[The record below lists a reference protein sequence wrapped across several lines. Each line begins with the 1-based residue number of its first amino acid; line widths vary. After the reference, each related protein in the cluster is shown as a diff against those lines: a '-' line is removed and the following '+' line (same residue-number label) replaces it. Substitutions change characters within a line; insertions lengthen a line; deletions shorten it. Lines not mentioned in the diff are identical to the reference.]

1 MHSMA
6 KTFFRNLRQPA
17 GLVGRCVL
25 SLMNIGHAPHSAWG
39 RAHLSPARDAHI
51 LDIGCGGGA
60 NLAHFLRMCPEG
72 MVCGIDFSTVSVA
85 HSLRKNADAVA
96 VGRCE
101 VRLGNASAI
110 PYGED
115 RFDVVTAFETLYF
128 WPDLPQAFSE
138 AYRVL
143 KPGGLFLICNEA
155 TNPECR
161 WTALIEDMQVYTED
175 TLRGLLA
182 AAGFTDMDSDTG
194 RRGNLCLRARKA
206 PRGNGEEAAA
216 QSGQSA

>member
-1 MHSMA
+1 M
-6 KTFFRNLRQPA
+6 
-17 GLVGRCVL
+17 
-25 SLMNIGHAPHSAWG
+25 
-39 RAHLSPARDAHI
+39 AHLSPARDAHI

-96 VGRCE
+96 AGRCE

-161 WTALIEDMQVYTED
+161 WTALIEGMQVYTED

-206 PRGNGEEAAA
+206 PRGNGEEAA